1 MRNSLNRR
9 KFLQFAAL
17 SSASVWLAS
26 CGGEAPG
33 ARYTDADIARLTQ
46 QRLDEGAASGHG
58 PFGPLRFKGYRGL
71 AELPWFEL
79 DGARE
84 LRLAAQDLPRAID
97 MHGHLGM
104 SLLLAPEVDL
114 HQSSARV
121 RHLLDCDATTPGC
134 DLDLD
139 VYINRNF
146 SDEALDALWWGSAAQ
161 GLWGSASAKTQT
173 IPNLLR
179 EMDAFGIERASI
191 LPIAFDLPFG
201 EDLTERWIEAI
212 NLAGVRNR
220 FVLGCSVHPQDPARF
235 TRLQAYADA
244 GARIIKFHP
253 TMQRAYPDSKEM
265 MELYEA
271 CQRLGLIVFFHCGR
285 AGIEPESTHRYA
297 LPRHYE
303 PALKTFPQL
312 QFVLGHSGARD
323 VAEALPLAQRYN
335 NAWLDTH
342 GQGVTTL
349 NDMLTRTGGERMVFG
364 SDWPFYH
371 VAASLAKVL
380 IITQDTPEK
389 RYALLRGNAQRL
401 LTLSAASAAHSSGAR
416 GQRTPTAV

>member
-1 MRNSLNRR
+1 MPACYQRR
-9 KFLQFAAL
+9 RFLQLAAL
-17 SSASVWLAS
+17 SAAAACLPACDSEQP
-26 CGGEAPG
+26 GG
-33 ARYTDADIARLTQ
+33 RYTAADIDRLAQ
-46 QRLDEGAASGHG
+46 QRLREGAQTGLG

-79 DGARE
+79 DTNGE
-84 LRLAAQDLPRAID
+84 LRIADLDLPRAID
-97 MHGHLGM
+97 MHCHLGM

-114 HQSSARV
+114 QQRTERV
-121 RHLLDCDATTPGC
+121 IHLLDCDAGDPGC

-146 SDEALDALWWGSAAQ
+146 SDEALDELWWGSAAQ
-161 GLWGSASAKTQT
+161 GLWGSRAAATQT

-179 EMDAFGIERASI
+179 EMDACNVERASI

-201 EDLTERWIEAI
+201 DDLTERWIEAI
-212 NLAGVRNR
+212 DSAGAGER
-220 FVLGCSVHPQDPARF
+220 LIPGCSVHPQDPARF
-235 TRLQAYADA
+235 TRLGNFAAA

-253 TMQRAYPDSKEM
+253 TMQRAYPDSDAM
-265 MELYEA
+265 MELYAE
-271 CQRLGLIVFFHCGR
+271 CERLGLIVFFHCGR

-303 PALKTFPQL
+303 AALQTYPRL

-323 VAEALPLAQRYN
+323 VAEALPLALRYD

-349 NDMLTRTGGERMVFG
+349 DTMLRRTGGERMLFG
-364 SDWPFYH
+364 TDWPFYH
-371 VAASLAKVL
+371 LAASLAKLL
-380 IITQDTPEK
+380 IITESEPAK
-389 RYALLRGNAQRL
+389 RAALLRGNAQKLLRL
-401 LTLSAASAAHSSGAR
+401 AAPAASAQPVR
-416 GQRTPTAV
+416 R